1 VDQFPQLGLAS
12 ELNSIIVDTIQ
23 NRMRTRVLFIVMA
36 VSVTFSW
43 AQKTFNEAT
52 FFAAIASEDLSLVD
66 NQITSLKRL
75 AIKERDAYVGALMM
89 KKAGLVSPIRT
100 KLNLFKEGHA
110 KLQQAIKKDPT
121 NGTYRFLRLIIQE
134 NAPGILNYNDD
145 IKEDS
150 RFVNQVFDTL
160 SPVVKNAALDYGKR
174 SKALRIHKL
183 ASYSSSKT

>member
-1 VDQFPQLGLAS
+1 MKAR
-12 ELNSIIVDTIQ
+12 I
-23 NRMRTRVLFIVMA
+23 LFIVLA
-36 VSVTFSW
+36 ISVTFVS
-43 AQKTFNEAT
+43 AQKTFNEAK

-66 NQITSLKRL
+66 TQITSLKKSS
-75 AIKERDAYVGALMM
+75 IKGKDAYVGALLM

-100 KLNLFKEGHA
+100 KLNLFKQGHA
-110 KLQQAIKKDPT
+110 KLQRAIQNDPS

-150 RFVNQVFDTL
+150 RYVNEVFDTL

-174 SKALRIHKL
+174 SKALRIDKI